1 MGAVPGSGFMLSDL
15 GSLVHQYGYGLVAL
29 GICLEAM
36 GLPLPGESLLI
47 TLAIYAATTGKLT
60 IEWLVLAAA
69 VGAIMGDNFGYLIGH
84 TLGRRALERYGPKV
98 WLTVERQQVVRFM
111 FYKYGG
117 SVVFLGRFVA
127 FLRTFV
133 ALLAGASQMQ
143 WGRFLFWNA
152 LGGAAWTCG
161 YGFGAYFLG
170 MQAKKLEGP
179 IGIALGCTAAVAAV
193 AIIWF
198 LKRNEKRLI
207 EQAKTEMAARN
218 KGKGERKQRAA

>member
-1 MGAVPGSGFMLSDL
+1 MLSDL
-15 GSLVHQYGYGLVAL
+15 GSLVQEYGYGVVAL
-29 GICLEAM
+29 GLCLEAM

-47 TLAIYAATTGKLT
+47 TAAVYAATTGKIS

-69 VGAIMGDNFGYLIGH
+69 AGAIMGDNFGYWIGH
-84 TLGRRALERYGPKV
+84 SLGRRALERYGPKV
-98 WLTVERQQVVRFM
+98 WLTVERQQLVRFM

-152 LGGAAWTCG
+152 LGGVCWTCG
-161 YGFGAYFLG
+161 YGYGAYFLG
-170 MQAKKLEGP
+170 TQAKKLEGP
-179 IGIALGCTAAVAAV
+179 VGIALGVIAAVMAV
-193 AIIWF
+193 GVIWF
-198 LKRNEKRLI
+198 LKRNEAKLI
-207 EQAKTEMAARN
+207 EQAKREMAETETETETETGS
-218 KGKGERKQRAA
+218 GKKKREKA